1 MGKGSGV
8 MTSRPAAKILPSF
21 NAVTRSS
28 WKSDTDDGDNHTDDV
43 PNDDYV
49 VVVDQAPHLGSATLQ
64 TRGKMMT
71 MTVDNILSGGT

>member
-1 MGKGSGV
+1 MLINDS
-8 MTSRPAAKILPSF
+8 
-21 NAVTRSS
+21 
-28 WKSDTDDGDNHTDDV
+28 DDV
-43 PNDDYV
+43 PNYDY